1 MKKKLWFTVSA
12 LLLIIFLAAGCGGNN
27 SHDTKNN
34 TRAENL
40 IIDESV
46 IINNKNSYYEVIFDF
61 NSGKTHY
68 DIGREYGR
76 KISQEVPDIENLLDS
91 YIVQVSFFNYD
102 EYIRRVNDIKPQ
114 LAQEY
119 IDELDGLAEIASTKE
134 NVAGDGLISAD
145 EIYLLNLLPDVLR
158 GTQCSAL
165 SVFGDLSETGKN
177 MVARN
182 LDWFPGIGY
191 ELCKIHSVLTIKN
204 GTKSICTIGYLGLTS
219 ILSGFNDDGVFASIL
234 DSNTGS
240 EYSSNNKYSYVFDL
254 RYALENYST
263 LAGIADY
270 MDEHSYAFNHLVFLS
285 DEEESK
291 VLENNFSGNGVD
303 MHKGLRSYGSVLN
316 PGVTWD
322 LVNAIACVNSFIL
335 KGNHDN
341 HTGKL
346 SNTGRW
352 NSIKTLLNTGRNN
365 DGIVSLTELKNIAC
379 FYTGDIPDSPEDG
392 DLYNIGTL
400 QIIVFQPDSFN
411 LEIFFQQPFTMPDVP
426 TFNKVSVKFE

>member
-1 MKKKLWFTVSA
+1 MKKKLWFTVAA
-12 LLLIIFLAAGCGGNN
+12 LLLIIFLASGCVGSN
-27 SHDTKNN
+27 SDKSKNN
-34 TRAENL
+34 VTAGSV

-76 KISQEVPDIENLLDS
+76 KISQEVPDIENILDS
-91 YIVQVSFFNYD
+91 YIVQVSFFHYD

-145 EIYLLNLLPDVLR
+145 EIYLLNLLPDVVR

-177 MVARN
+177 MVAKN
-182 LDWFPGIGY
+182 LDWFPGIVC
-191 ELCKIHSVLTIKN
+191 EICEINSVLTIRN
-204 GTKSICTIGYLGLTS
+204 GTKSICTIGYLGLTCV
-219 ILSGFNDDGVFASIL
+219 LSGFNDDGVFASIL
-234 DSNTGS
+234 DSSTGS
-240 EYSSNNKYSYVFDL
+240 EYSSENKYSYVFDL

-270 MDEHSYAFNHLVFLS
+270 MDDHSYAFNHLVFLS
-285 DEEESK
+285 DAEESK
-291 VLENNFSGNGVD
+291 VLENNFSGTGID
-303 MHKGLRSYGSVLN
+303 MHRGLRSYGSVLN

-322 LVNAIACVNSFIL
+322 IVNAIACVNSFIL

-341 HTGKL
+341 HTEKL

-352 NSIKTLLNTGRNN
+352 ASIKTLLDIGCNN
-365 DGIVSLTELKNIAC
+365 DGIVNLDELKNIAC

-392 DLYNIGTL
+392 DLYNIGTV

-411 LEIFFQQPFTMPDVP
+411 LEVFFQQPFTVPAEP
-426 TFNKVSVKFE
+426 TFNKISVKFE